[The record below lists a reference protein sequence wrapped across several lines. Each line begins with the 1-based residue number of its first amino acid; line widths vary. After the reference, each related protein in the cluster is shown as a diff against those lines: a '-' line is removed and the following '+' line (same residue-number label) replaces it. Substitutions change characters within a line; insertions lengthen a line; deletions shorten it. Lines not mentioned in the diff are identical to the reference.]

1 MAVNDLQLLA
11 IPELANKH
19 FFIPDYQRGY
29 RWEKL
34 QVFQLLEDLWHYFK
48 AHEGKSKR
56 SFYCLQPI
64 VVKEC
69 DKETIRKNNLEDL
82 SKVDPYLPGLKEEG
96 PKNNIWY
103 EVIDGQQ
110 RLTTIRILL
119 EFYQEWVEED
129 IDDYSI
135 IYETRPELST
145 IFNNILLNRKSKEFS
160 IDASFNY
167 SNIDVEYVK
176 RCTKLIL
183 EWFSDDTIIE
193 SKKGAEMH
201 DFLKKLFYSAEK
213 PVSVQVI
220 WYETMEDND
229 ARDIFERLN
238 NLRVPL
244 SSSELIRAL
253 FLSSNAHYKFEPTEN
268 QKSADEQE
276 IVKMALWDKEKKQS
290 SINAKWDEIEHFF
303 RNEDHWA
310 FVTNNP
316 AENYRNRI
324 EILFDLMSQKHK
336 KGKDDRLYTYIWFD
350 ERKNDLWGLWE
361 EVLAYYDTIRFW
373 FEDKD
378 YYHQIG
384 FLIHERSEDIII
396 KLLEYANSQNH
407 KRSEFKSKLKSEIR
421 ACVNLTK
428 DKEQISK
435 LFYDVPSD
443 YRKLKTLLFLYNV
456 EYTRLQKK
464 ENRFPFS
471 DYKKAE
477 EEQNGWTLEHIHAQ
491 NSECLNPNDRQEWLE
506 WVESTLTV
514 REQSHFAGKED
525 MEIALIDK
533 LKAMKTR
540 LDEDIKNKSSKV
552 RYEEIVDLFGK
563 DMNLY
568 SDNDTYTI
576 THLISNLALLS
587 GSINSGIGKGSFS
600 VKQQYINAC
609 IAKGEYIPICTQRVF
624 LKHYN
629 DPTAK
634 KTLLHNQLLS
644 WSDDDRK
651 WYYEHIK
658 TVLSTYFKETEF

>member
-48 AHEGKSKR
+48 ANEGNPKR

-69 DKETIRKNNLEDL
+69 DEETIRKNKLKDL
-82 SKVDPYLPGLKEEG
+82 SDVAPYLPGSKEEG

-119 EFYQEWVEED
+119 EFYQEWNGED
-129 IDDYSI
+129 INDYKI
-135 IYETRPELST
+135 KYETRPELSD
-145 IFNNILLNRKSKEFS
+145 IFNKILLDRRKKSYCIDESFS
-160 IDASFNY
+160 YTNV
-167 SNIDVEYVK
+167 DVEYVK
-176 RCTKLIL
+176 NCVSLIL
-183 EWFSDDTIIE
+183 EWFTNDAIIE
-193 SKKGAEMH
+193 SQKSGKMAS
-201 DFLKKLFYSAEK
+201 FLSKLYNSAEK
-213 PVSVQVI
+213 NMSVQVI
-220 WYETMEDND
+220 WYETKEDND

-253 FLSSNAHYKFEPTEN
+253 FLSSNAHYKFEPTES
-268 QKSADEQE
+268 QKSSDELE
-276 IVKMALWDKEKKQS
+276 LVKIALWDKEKKQS

-310 FVTNNP
+310 FVTNHP

-324 EILFDLMSQKHK
+324 EILFDLMAQKHK

-350 ERKNDLWGLWE
+350 QHKDDLWGLWE
-361 EVLAYYDTIRFW
+361 KVLAYYDTIRFW
-373 FEDKD
+373 FEDND

-407 KRSEFKSKLKSEIR
+407 KRSEFKSKLESEIR

-428 DKEQISK
+428 DKDQISK
-435 LFYDVPSD
+435 LLYDVPSD
-443 YRKLKTLLFLYNV
+443 YRKLKTLLLLYNV

-491 NSECLNPNDRQEWLE
+491 NSECLNPNNRQEWLE
-506 WVESTLTV
+506 WVESTLIV
-514 REQSHFAGKED
+514 REQSHFAGKEKQ
-525 MEIALIDK
+525 EKALIDK
-533 LKAMKTR
+533 LKTMEGR
-540 LDEDIKNKSSKV
+540 LNDDIEKESSNV
-552 RYEEIVDLFGK
+552 RYEDIVVLFGE

-624 LKHYN
+624 LKHYH
-629 DPTAK
+629 DPSTK

-651 WYYEHIK
+651 WYYAHIK